1 MIDIL
6 PARTASPQVRSQPN
20 RQQTRV
26 FAGGGLAIAMARG
39 STGATAQAPTTDGD
53 GAAGAD
59 ESAGTDEALT
69 RRTLQIRTRWKAFI
83 AVLAVGALIGL
94 LLLTQSNPS
103 WAKGYAAIAGI
114 LVVVKELL
122 SAFARD
128 RGLAPDKSG
137 LEDSAAICSLFAV
150 VFGVPAVAA
159 AIL

>member
-1 MIDIL
+1 MGKNKD
-6 PARTASPQVRSQPN
+6 
-20 RQQTRV
+20 QTFAAIVGGLVGV
-26 FAGGGLAIAMARG
+26 FAGGGLALAVVRG
-39 STGATAQAPTTDGD
+39 SSGATAQAPTS
-53 GAAGAD
+53 
-59 ESAGTDEALT
+59 ETDEARKL
-69 RRTLQIRTRWKAFI
+69 RRRTRWKAFI
-83 AVLAVGALIGL
+83 AFLAIGALIGL
-94 LLLTQSNPS
+94 LLLTQSNPA

-159 AIL
+159 AIF